1 MQDRAILTLG
11 CWSLGVTL
19 GLMAACA
26 GGDTPAR
33 DDELEQQ
40 IANKYAGGGPVGSAG
55 GAGGGTAAGGSG
67 GGAASGAGGSSANPG
82 TGGSTMAGEAG
93 SGSVA
98 AGAGGSGSSASSCD
112 GFAIL
117 NGKCGGGACH
127 GSEQAG
133 GLSNFA
139 LDEQTAKGFAGET
152 SANCASSDN
161 APIFD
166 PDNPAASLVVKK
178 ITATA
183 ACGGRMPLGATTQQ
197 LTDEELTCVKDW
209 IKTL

>member
-1 MQDRAILTLG
+1 ILTLG
-11 CWSLGVTL
+11 LWSLGVTL
-19 GLMAACA
+19 GLVAACA

-33 DDELEQQ
+33 DDELEQR
-40 IANKYAGGGPVGSAG
+40 IADKYASGGPVASAG
-55 GAGGGTAAGGSG
+55 GAGGGTAASGSG
-67 GGAASGAGGSSANPG
+67 GGTANGGGGGSSANPG
-82 TGGSTMAGEAG
+82 TGGSTIAGEAG

-98 AGAGGSGSSASSCD
+98 AGAGGGGSTDTGCD

-117 NGKCGGGACH
+117 NGKCGGGSCH

-161 APIFD
+161 APVF
-166 PDNPAASLVVKK
+166 
-178 ITATA
+178 
-183 ACGGRMPLGATTQQ
+183 
-197 LTDEELTCVKDW
+197 
-209 IKTL
+209 